1 MSCSAPGTEW
11 PPEMKKAWNSMC
23 RRPGE
28 ERIEDNGKDSSHK
41 VGFREVH
48 VAKQPGHNAE
58 VCLKGQSGISGR
70 RACPTWPHLAN
81 TGEKTSPELRNK
93 VTLQEQAGRLWC
105 VQVRQ
110 TLLQC
115 NLINLKIKSKTQP
128 AVLCLL
134 EGGWATVEAR
144 EEIGDSE
151 DTLSREAS
159 LAPVLLLLTRLTA
172 SSFLSQQVYSGG
184 APIIPLLKTLP
195 SGPGSRSGLEE
206 APDTQNR
213 PHRAR
218 EAPPAGVL
226 SP

>member
-1 MSCSAPGTEW
+1 MWQDPRGGASSPGADLGRESGGCSHADQRQTGREE
-11 PPEMKKAWNSMC
+11 PPVCPSVHLSVHAA
-23 RRPGE
+23 RPGRTYHIPE
-28 ERIEDNGKDSSHK
+28 ERIEDNGKDGSHK

-93 VTLQEQAGRLWC
+93 VTLREQAGRLWC

-151 DTLSREAS
+151 GEYP
-159 LAPVLLLLTRLTA
+159 AP
-172 SSFLSQQVYSGG
+172 GG
-184 APIIPLLKTLP
+184 AATPL
-195 SGPGSRSGLEE
+195 G
-206 APDTQNR
+206 
-213 PHRAR
+213 
-218 EAPPAGVL
+218 
-226 SP
+226 